1 MIRRLLGATAA
12 VALLLSAGT
21 SLAQD
26 ISAQRLSDHIRTLA
40 DDSFQGRFP
49 GKPGEELT
57 LKYLQA
63 QYEAMGYEPGG
74 PDGSWLQPV
83 DLVRFTPGAQALTAS
98 WTGHDGAV
106 HAMDP
111 AKEIVVRPLTGDGA
125 ISAVDAPLVFAGYG
139 IVAPER
145 NWDDYGGIDLTGKIV
160 IILRGQPES
169 FGEDPNFYGST
180 EHKQAEAFRRGA
192 LGVLTLV
199 EGEGAETRWRR
210 AVAGAGRPR
219 MTIADSRTVSFNG
232 SLNATTAQAM
242 AAGHGGDLA
251 AFVARAK
258 HGGDFRAMDTGVKLT
273 LNAVENREVIRS
285 HNLLARLP
293 GAERPNEYVI
303 YSAHWD
309 HIGAGQHD
317 HGDSADVIN
326 NGAWDNASGTAG
338 VLEVA
343 RAFKAAPRPD
353 RTVVFLH
360 VTAEEQGLLG
370 SQWYAE
376 HPVYPLATTAADINI
391 DMLPFT
397 PATTTV
403 ALFGIGK
410 SSLEDD
416 LAALAARQN
425 RTIVGDGEPEQGF
438 YYRSD
443 HFNFAMGGVPAIMP
457 WTSVDFVQGGAAVG
471 KPFYLKQMED
481 FYHKPAD
488 EWRADIDYTAAVQ
501 NLQLL
506 FQLGE
511 QVANSEE
518 WPQWRPT
525 AEFRALREQ
534 TAEQRR

>member
-1 MIRRLLGATAA
+1 MIRRLFGATAA
-12 VALLLSAGT
+12 VALILSAGT
-21 SLAQD
+21 ALAQD
-26 ISAQRLSDHIRTLA
+26 ISAQRLSDHIRTLS

-49 GKPGEELT
+49 GKAGEELT

-63 QYEAMGYEPGG
+63 QYEAMGYQPGG
-74 PDGSWLQPV
+74 ADGSWLQPV
-83 DLVRFTPGAQALTAS
+83 DLVRFTPGPRALTAS

-111 AKEIVVRPLTGDGA
+111 AKEIVVRPVTGDGT
-125 ISAVDAPLVFAGYG
+125 IAVADAPVVFAGYG

-145 NWDDYGGIDLTGKIV
+145 NWDDYGNMDLTGKV
-160 IILRGQPES
+160 VVILRGQPTA
-169 FGEDPNFYGST
+169 FGEDPNFYGSAN
-180 EHKQAEAFRRGA
+180 HKEAEAFKRGA

-199 EGEGAETRWRR
+199 EGEGAEARWRR
-210 AVAGAGRPR
+210 AAGGSARPR
-219 MTIADSRTVSFNG
+219 MTIAGSPTIGFNG
-232 SLNATTAQAM
+232 SLNATAAQAM
-242 AAGHGGDLA
+242 AASHGGELA
-251 AFVARAK
+251 PFVAQAK
-258 HGGDFRAMDTGVKLT
+258 QGGAFKAVDTGVKLT
-273 LNAVENREVIRS
+273 LNATETREVIRS
-285 HNLLARLP
+285 HNLLAKLP
-293 GAERPNEYVI
+293 GTTRADEYVI

-309 HIGAGQHD
+309 HIGVSDRPNDAGD
-317 HGDSADVIN
+317 AIN

-343 RAFKAAPRPD
+343 RALKEGPAPERSI
-353 RTVVFLH
+353 VFLH

-376 HPVYPLATTAADINI
+376 NPVYPLAKTAADINI

-416 LAALAARQN
+416 LAALAAKQGG

-457 WTSVDFVQGGAAVG
+457 WTSVDFAQGGAAVG

-481 FYHKPAD
+481 FYHKPTD
-488 EWRADIDYTAAVQ
+488 EWSESIDYTAAVQ

-506 FQLGE
+506 VQLGQ
-511 QVANSEE
+511 QVANSDQ
-518 WPQWRPT
+518 WPQWKPD

-534 TAEQRR
+534 TADQRQ

>member
-1 MIRRLLGATAA
+1 MIRRLFGATAA
-12 VALLLSAGT
+12 VALLLSAGAAP
-21 SLAQD
+21 AQD
-26 ISAQRLSDHIRTLA
+26 ISAQRLSDHIRTLS

-49 GKPGEELT
+49 GKVGEELT

-83 DLVRFTPGAQALTAS
+83 DLVRFTPGPRALTAS

-111 AKEIVVRPLTGDGA
+111 AKEIVVRPVTGDGT
-125 ISAVDAPLVFAGYG
+125 ISVAGAPLVFAGYG

-145 NWDDYGGIDLTGKIV
+145 NWDDYGDMDLTGKV
-160 IILRGQPES
+160 VVILRGQPTA
-169 FGEDPNFYGST
+169 FGEDPNFYGAV
-180 EHKQAEAFRRGA
+180 EHKQAEAFKRGA

-199 EGEGAETRWRR
+199 EGEGAEARWRR
-210 AVAGAGRPR
+210 AAGGAGRPR
-219 MTIADSRTVSFNG
+219 MTIAGSPTVGFNG
-232 SLNATTAQAM
+232 SLNATAAQAM
-242 AAGHGGDLA
+242 AVSHGGDLA
-251 AFVARAK
+251 PFVAQAK
-258 HGGDFRAMDTGVKLT
+258 LGGAFRAVDTGVKLT
-273 LNAVENREVIRS
+273 LNATENREVIRS
-285 HNLLARLP
+285 YNLLAKLP
-293 GAERPNEYVI
+293 GTTRADEYVV

-309 HIGAGQHD
+309 HIGVTERPNAAGD
-317 HGDSADVIN
+317 AIN

-343 RAFKAAPRPD
+343 RALKAAPAPE
-353 RTVVFLH
+353 RTIIFLH

-376 HPVYPLATTAADINI
+376 HPVYPLARTAADINI

-416 LAALAARQN
+416 LAALAAKQGG

-457 WTSVDFVQGGAAVG
+457 WTSVDFAQGGAAVG

-481 FYHKPAD
+481 YYHGPED

-506 FQLGE
+506 VQLGQ
-511 QVANSEE
+511 QVANSDE
-518 WPQWRPT
+518 WPQWKPD

-534 TAEQRR
+534 TADQRR

>member
-12 VALLLSAGT
+12 VALLLSAGAT
-21 SLAQD
+21 VAQD
-26 ISAQRLSDHIRTLA
+26 ISAERLSDHIRTLA

-49 GKPGEELT
+49 GKVGEELT

-63 QYEAMGYEPGG
+63 QYEAMGYAPGG

-83 DLVRFTPGAQALTAS
+83 DLVRYTPSRAPTVS
-98 WTGHDGAV
+98 WKGHDGVSHTLTSAT
-106 HAMDP
+106 D
-111 AKEIVVRPLTGDGA
+111 ITLRPLTGEGA
-125 ISAVDAPLVFAGYG
+125 IQIADAPVVFAGFG

-145 NWDDYGGIDLTGKIV
+145 GWDDYGDMDLTGKIV
-160 IILRGQPES
+160 VILRGQPTV
-169 FGEDPNFYGST
+169 FGEDPNFYGAA
-180 EHKQAEAFRRGA
+180 EHKQAEAFKRGA

-199 EGEGAETRWRR
+199 EGEGAEARWRR
-210 AVAGAGRPR
+210 SAFGASRAR
-219 MTIADSRTVSFNG
+219 MTIAGAQTVSFNG
-232 SLNATTAQAM
+232 SLNGPAAQAM
-242 AAGHGGDLA
+242 AASHGGQLA
-251 AFVARAK
+251 AFVEKAK
-258 HGGDFRAMDTGVKLT
+258 LGGAFKAMDTGVKLS
-273 LNAVENREVIRS
+273 LDIAENREVIRS
-285 HNLLARLP
+285 HNLLAKLP
-293 GAERPNEYVI
+293 GTTRADEYVV

-309 HIGAGQHD
+309 HIGLSDKPNDAGD
-317 HGDSADVIN
+317 AIN

-343 RAFKAAPRPD
+343 RALKAGPAPARSII
-353 RTVVFLH
+353 FLH

-376 HPVYPLATTAADINI
+376 NPVYPLAKTAADINI

-416 LAALAARQN
+416 LAALAARQGG

-457 WTSVDFVQGGAAVG
+457 WTSVDFAQGGAAVG
-471 KPFYLKQMED
+471 KPYYLKQMED
-481 FYHKPAD
+481 FYHGPED

-506 FQLGE
+506 VQLGQ
-511 QVANSEE
+511 QVANSDQ
-518 WPQWRPT
+518 WPQWKPD

-534 TAEQRR
+534 TADQRK